1 MDLDE
6 KIALTKELIRK
17 REEIDQQ
24 LNELLSGEGKR
35 KQVKCSACGDVGH
48 TARSCPTRAAGEP
61 TIG

>member
-1 MDLDE
+1 MPVSTFAERRGDMDLDE

-35 KQVKCSACGDVGH
+35 NK
-48 TARSCPTRAAGEP
+48 
-61 TIG
+61 